1 MTHATLTPVHGKATS
16 SGLPVLFSMKMPD
29 GVSGA
34 YADRQ
39 NGLIFF
45 YGQRTAAKGDLT
57 QAAAMT
63 PEAIAALV
71 AQAVAAAMAEKKK

>member
-1 MTHATLTPVHGKATS
+1 MTQATLTPVHGKATS

-39 NGLIFF
+39 NGLIYF
-45 YGQRTAAKGDLT
+45 YGQRSAAKGDLT
-57 QAAAMT
+57 PAVV
-63 PEAIAALV
+63 PDIAALV
-71 AQAVAAAMAEKKK
+71 AAAVAQAMADMKKK

>member
-1 MTHATLTPVHGKATS
+1 MSQITLTPVHGKATS

-39 NGLIFF
+39 NGLIYF
-45 YGQRTAAKGDLT
+45 YGQRTAAKGDMT
-57 QAAAMT
+57 AAAVNS
-63 PEAIAALV
+63 EAIAAM
-71 AQAVAAAMAEKKK
+71 VAAAVAEAMKAKK